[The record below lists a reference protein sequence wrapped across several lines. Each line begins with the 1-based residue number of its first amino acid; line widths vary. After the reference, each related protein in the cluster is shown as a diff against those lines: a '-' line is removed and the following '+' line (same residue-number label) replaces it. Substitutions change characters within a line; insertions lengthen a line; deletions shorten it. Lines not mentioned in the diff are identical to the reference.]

1 MQKSSRSIRALRGA
15 AAALFATVVALV
27 SHVLA
32 GGQVHG
38 LLGVMLPL
46 SISVLVC
53 TLLSGRRFSLF
64 RLSIAV
70 AFSQFF
76 FHGLFSMGSGQSGS
90 MAMLTSTGH
99 DHLMHGTVA
108 AASSDVVAG
117 HGAHDGSMMF
127 AHIVAAIGTILVLHR
142 SESILFTLSDLAD
155 LFFLNILW
163 FLVAAFRFPRV
174 ERRPQFSRTKPPALV
189 SAVYVSCVARR
200 GPPAFS
206 LV

>member
-1 MQKSSRSIRALRGA
+1 
-15 AAALFATVVALV
+15 
-27 SHVLA
+27 
-32 GGQVHG
+32 
-38 LLGVMLPL
+38 
-46 SISVLVC
+46 
-53 TLLSGRRFSLF
+53 
-64 RLSIAV
+64 
-70 AFSQFF
+70 
-76 FHGLFSMGSGQSGS
+76 
-90 MAMLTSTGH
+90 MLTSTGH